1 MGNIN
6 NLAKKAKKNRK
17 IAEKLKE
24 DSVAI
29 KDVYDNTAIMY
40 EIEKLNKAYKQSV
53 IALTQTED
61 AYEQLEKD
69 SNRRGEYEAAIDHLK
84 KSISEM
90 ERLRNK

>member
-29 KDVYDNTAIMY
+29 KDVHDSHAIMY
-40 EIEKLNKAYKQSV
+40 VTEKLNNAYKQSV

-69 SNRRGEYEAAIDHLK
+69 SNRRGEYEVVIDHLK
-84 KSISEM
+84 KSVSEM
-90 ERLRNK
+90 EEIKK

>member
-17 IAEKLKE
+17 IATELKE

-29 KDVYDNTAIMY
+29 KDAHDGHAIMY
-40 EIEKLNKAYKQSV
+40 VTEKLNKAYKQSV

-69 SNRRGEYEAAIDHLK
+69 SKKRSEYEVAMNHLK

-90 ERLRNK
+90 EKIKK